1 MSVAG
6 ILSSAAFNIS
16 AQVFQNRMQKSKQ
29 EFQQLGTDLQ
39 SGNLSA
45 AQADFATLQKMQ
57 PQPSQSSSAQ
67 SGTSVSQDMTQ
78 LSADLKAGNT
88 TAAQQD
94 FTQLQKDIQSQPP
107 TTHHHHHHH
116 SQSDSSTDSA
126 TSQLFSQLGT
136 ALQSGNLSAAQQAY
150 SSMLQQFQ
158 QFAAAGVSGSTTA
171 RQRPL
176 GQCLA
181 GKTRRQRGR
190 LSPPF
195 AVNSGYHNRQRN
207 LP

>member
-1 MSVAG
+1 LGARLPIRLNNPTSFSPKEATMSVAG
-6 ILSSAAFNIS
+6 ILSSAAFHIS
-16 AQVFQNRMQKSKQ
+16 AQLYQNRMQKSKQ

-45 AQADFATLQKMQ
+45 AQADFAALQKMQ

-88 TAAQQD
+88 SAAQQD

-107 TTHHHHHHH
+107 TARHHHHHN
-116 SQSDSSTDSA
+116 SQSDSSSDSA

-158 QFAAAGVSGSTTA
+158 QFAAAGVSGSTTGA
-171 RQRPL
+171 S
-176 GQCLA
+176 A
-181 GKTRRQRGR
+181 
-190 LSPPF
+190 LSVS
-195 AVNSGYHNRQRN
+195 A
-207 LP
+207 

>member
-6 ILSSAAFNIS
+6 ILSSAAFGLG
-16 AQVFQNRMQKSKQ
+16 AQVFQKRMQNVKQ

-57 PQPSQSSSAQ
+57 PPPPQSSPAQ
-67 SGTSVSQDMTQ
+67 SGTSVSQDITQ
-78 LSADLKAGNT
+78 LSTDLKAANT

-94 FTQLQKDIQSQPP
+94 LTQLQKDIQTQPP
-107 TTHHHHHHH
+107 TAHHHHHHH
-116 SQSDSSTDSA
+116 SQSGSSGDSTN
-126 TSQLFSQLGT
+126 SQLFSQLGT

-158 QFAAAGVSGSTTA
+158 QFAAAGVSGSTTGA
-171 RQRPL
+171 S
-176 GQCLA
+176 A
-181 GKTRRQRGR
+181 
-190 LSPPF
+190 LSVS
-195 AVNSGYHNRQRN
+195 A
-207 LP
+207 